1 MSTQQTIDFDA
12 PPPAQVQAE
21 LSRDLGITRAASR
34 AHRHAPGWE
43 DDAVEAVRR
52 FALTHETFIAEDA
65 RATIAIPDGV
75 DGRAF
80 GAVMQRARREGLI
93 RADGYAPANSS
104 NRSPKVRWRSLVF
117 TGSRSA

>member
-1 MSTQQTIDFDA
+1 MTTQPLLDFDA

-21 LSRDLGITRAASR
+21 LRRDLGVTRAANA
-34 AHRHAPGWE
+34 AHRNAPGWE
-43 DDAVEAVRR
+43 DDALAAVRR

-80 GAVMQRARREGLI
+80 GAVMQRARREGLV
-93 RADGYAPANSS
+93 RADGFAPANSS

-117 TGSRSA
+117 AGRHA